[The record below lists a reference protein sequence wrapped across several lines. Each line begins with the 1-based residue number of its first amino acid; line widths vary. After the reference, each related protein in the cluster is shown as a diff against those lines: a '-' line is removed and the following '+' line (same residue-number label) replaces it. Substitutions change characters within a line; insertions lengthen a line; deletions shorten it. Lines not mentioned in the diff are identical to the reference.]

1 MNEDDNKSSNLN
13 RKQKILF
20 VLLWLLTYSTV
31 LLLSSVGV
39 LFVADEPENTTLV
52 DTTLYFVSYSEYCP
66 CTFTLDLRKLSGG
79 ILNLPV
85 RSSQFGGSAKPVFS
99 VGCTQLAFI

>member
-20 VLLWLLTYSTV
+20 VLLWLLAYSTV

-39 LFVADEPENTTLV
+39 LFGGDEPENTTLV
-52 DTTLYFVSYSEYCP
+52 DTTSYR
-66 CTFTLDLRKLSGG
+66 T
-79 ILNLPV
+79 
-85 RSSQFGGSAKPVFS
+85 RSTVLVPSHWICGSLVE
-99 VGCTQLAFI
+99 AF